1 MISYFNKIIFLFNKN
16 RNTKILFLF
25 FILNS
30 IFDFLSVG
38 LIGPI
43 IAVQTIKVNSDSSIY
58 LRIISEMIITFPK
71 TFYISILV
79 LFFAKY
85 SFSIYV
91 LNLTYKSALNNRIRL
106 QHNLLQ
112 YYLSMPFDKFLN
124 KNISEFTYFI
134 QNVIPDYTNTL
145 VNFLKLI
152 SDSLLVIVIIILLGI
167 TNLVLLF
174 IILFVFAS
182 IILLYDKVI
191 KRKLSNYSE
200 TNIDSGTKIIKLTN
214 ETLTGKKEINIYGIN
229 NYFLSKFKIETERN
243 SFVTRKILIV
253 GLLPRYVFEFIFVV
267 LVIFFLA
274 WIYLTNQNPLNSIS
288 TFGTF
293 AFAAIRLLPSINS
306 IVNSISQLRFFQNSV
321 NQLYDQIKDSTKYTL
336 SDNSNISNFTDF
348 KSIKLIN
355 ITFKYPNQNSYIFKD
370 LNLEIIKGDKIC
382 ILGSSGSGKSTL
394 IDIITSFLKPTKG
407 EIIINDFNGTNFDE
421 IKNRIAYIPQNIV
434 LLDDTI
440 KNNIALGVKD
450 ELIDLDKITKAIKK
464 ARLEEFVQTK
474 KLGIND
480 IIGDKG
486 MRISGGQRQRLAL
499 ARAFYFDKEIIIL
512 DEATSALDETTEL
525 QILDSLFDEKNSSNT
540 IIVISHR
547 MHVQKYCNK
556 IYHIN
561 DGKFLQLN

>member
-1 MISYFNKIIFLFNKN
+1 MISYFNRIIFLFNKN
-16 RNTKILFLF
+16 RNTKILLLF
-25 FILNS
+25 FVLNS

-43 IAVQTIKVNSDSSIY
+43 IAVQTIKVNSDSSLY
-58 LRIISEMIITFPK
+58 LQLISKLIISYPK
-71 TFYISILV
+71 SFYFSILV

-85 SFSIYV
+85 TFSIYV

-112 YYLSMPFDKFLN
+112 YYLTMPYDKFLN
-124 KNISEFTYFI
+124 KNISEFTYFV

-152 SDSLLVIVIIILLGI
+152 SDTLLVIVIIILLGI
-167 TNLVLLF
+167 TNLFLLF
-174 IILFVFAS
+174 IILLVFAS
-182 IILLYDKVI
+182 IIFFYDKVI
-191 KRKLSNYSE
+191 KKKLTKYSE
-200 TNIDSGTKIIKLTN
+200 TNIDSGTKIIKLVN

-229 NYFLSKFKIETERN
+229 KYFLTKFNDETIRN
-243 SFVTRKILIV
+243 SYVTRKILII

-274 WIYLTNQNPLNSIS
+274 WIYLTSQNPLNSIT

-306 IVNSISQLRFFQNSV
+306 ILNSISQLRFFQNSV
-321 NQLYDQIKDSTKYTL
+321 NQLYDQINESMAYKSNVDFL
-336 SDNSNISNFTDF
+336 SNNTIEF

-355 ITFKYPNQNSYIFKD
+355 ISFKYPNQNNFILNS
-370 LNLEIIKGDKIC
+370 LNLEIVKGDKIC
-382 ILGSSGSGKSTL
+382 ILGNSGSGKSTL
-394 IDIITSFLKPTKG
+394 IDIITSFLKPTNG
-407 EIIINDFNGTNFDE
+407 EIIFNNLKSNIFED
-421 IKNRIAYIPQNIV
+421 IRNKIAYIPQNIV

-440 KNNIALGVKD
+440 TNNIALGVKD
-450 ELIDLDKITKAIKK
+450 ELIDLNKINKAIKK
-464 ARLEEFVQTK
+464 ANLEEFIQSK
-474 KLGIND
+474 KLGIYD

-512 DEATSALDETTEL
+512 DEATSALDENTEL
-525 QILDSLFDEKNSSNT
+525 QILDSLFDDKNMDST

-556 IYHIN
+556 IYNIK
-561 DGKFLQLN
+561 DGLFQQLK

>member
-91 LNLTYKSALNNRIRL
+91 LNLTYKSALNNRIKL

-253 GLLPRYVFEFIFVV
+253 GLLPRYLFEFIFVV

-293 AFAAIRLLPSINS
+293 AFATIRLLPSINS
-306 IVNSISQLRFFQNSV
+306 ILNSISQLRFFQNSV
-321 NQLYDQIKDSTKYTL
+321 NQLYDQIKESTKYTL
-336 SDNSNISNFTDF
+336 SDDSNISNFTDF

-407 EIIINDFNGTNFDE
+407 EIIINDFNDTNFDE
-421 IKNRIAYIPQNIV
+421 IKNKIAYIPQNIV

-450 ELIDLDKITKAIKK
+450 ELIDLEKITKAIKK
-464 ARLEEFVQTK
+464 ARLEEFIKTK

-486 MRISGGQRQRLAL
+486 IRISGGQRQRLAL

-561 DGKFLQLN
+561 DGKFQQLN

>member
-1 MISYFNKIIFLFNKN
+1 MISYFNKIIFLFNKSK
-16 RNTKILFLF
+16 NTKILFLF
-25 FILNS
+25 FVLNS
-30 IFDFLSVG
+30 VFDFLSIG

-43 IAVQTIKVNSDSSIY
+43 IAVQTIKVNADSSLY
-58 LRIISEMIITFPK
+58 LQVISKSITSYPIF
-71 TFYISILV
+71 FYTSILT

-106 QHNLLQ
+106 QHDLLE
-112 YYLSMPFDKFLN
+112 YYLKMPYDKFLN

-152 SDSLLVIVIIILLGI
+152 ADSLLVIVIIILLGI
-167 TNLVLLF
+167 TNIFLLI
-174 IILFVFAS
+174 IILIVFAS
-182 IILLYDKVI
+182 IIFLYDKVI
-191 KRKLSNYSE
+191 KKKLSKYSE

-229 NYFLSKFKIETERN
+229 NYFLSKFNDETVRN
-243 SFVTRKILIV
+243 SFVTRKILII
-253 GLLPRYVFEFIFVV
+253 GLLPRYVFEFLFVV

-274 WIYLTNQNPLNSIS
+274 WIYLTSQNPLNSIT

-306 IVNSISQLRFFQNSV
+306 ILNSISQLRFFQNSV
-321 NQLYDQIKDSTKYTL
+321 NQLYDQITESIDHKSSNEITKI
-336 SDNSNISNFTDF
+336 NSEFR
-348 KSIKLIN
+348 SIDLIN
-355 ITFKYPNQNSYIFKD
+355 ISFKYPNQNSFIFNN
-370 LNLEIIKGDKIC
+370 LNLEIRKGDKIC
-382 ILGSSGSGKSTL
+382 ILGDSGSGKSTL
-394 IDIITSFLKPTKG
+394 IDIITSFLKPSSG
-407 EIIINDFNGTNFDE
+407 EILINNLTSNNFNDIRN
-421 IKNRIAYIPQNIV
+421 KIAYIPQNIV

-440 KNNIALGVKD
+440 KNNIALGVDDK
-450 ELIDLDKITKAIKK
+450 LIDIKKIAEAIKK
-464 ARLEEFVQTK
+464 AKLEEFIESK

-480 IIGDKG
+480 LIGDKG
-486 MRISGGQRQRLAL
+486 MRISGGQRQRIAL

-512 DEATSALDETTEL
+512 DEATSALDEKTEL
-525 QILDSLFDEKNSSNT
+525 QILDTLFEEKNADCT

-556 IYHIN
+556 IFQISKGQFKKI
-561 DGKFLQLN
+561 D

>member
-71 TFYISILV
+71 TFYLSILV

-306 IVNSISQLRFFQNSV
+306 ILNSISQLRFFQNSV
-321 NQLYDQIKDSTKYTL
+321 NQLYDQIKESTKYTL
-336 SDNSNISNFTDF
+336 SDDSNISNFSDF

-355 ITFKYPNQNSYIFKD
+355 ITFKYPNQKNYIFKD

-407 EIIINDFNGTNFDE
+407 EIIINDFNNNTFDE
-421 IKNRIAYIPQNIV
+421 IKNKIAYIPQNIV

-450 ELIDLDKITKAIKK
+450 ELIDLEKITKAIKK
-464 ARLEEFVQTK
+464 ARLEEFVETK

-561 DGKFLQLN
+561 DGKFQQLN